1 MTNQL
6 AIVLGVLILL
16 LLGLD
21 MFLWEGTYL
30 LFLAKK
36 FLELTDWVAF
46 WR

>member
-6 AIVLGVLILL
+6 AILLGAAILL

-21 MFLWEGTYL
+21 IFLWDGTYL
-30 LFLAKK
+30 VFLAKK
-36 FLELTDWVAF
+36 FLELSEWVAF